1 MDVTY
6 TDSNGVLHID
16 WLYFL
21 DVVRLVGIF
30 ISMLSAFILC
40 CALVGG
46 NDVDALNF
54 FFACLAFGFVL
65 IVEGTLASFFKIGD
79 K

>member
-6 TDSNGVLHID
+6 IDSNGRYHID

-21 DVVRLVGIF
+21 DVVRLVGILIVMFSLGMIIAAIIGGADITF
-30 ISMLSAFILC
+30 IVGCFI
-40 CALVGG
+40 
-46 NDVDALNF
+46 
-54 FFACLAFGFVL
+54 FGFVL
-65 IVEGTLASFFKIGD
+65 NVEGTLASFFKVGD